1 MKSIV
6 PVELLA
12 RALEKGVGKGSL
24 RMISKAKREPVFD
37 ASAEDTSEGFV
48 AESEMIY
55 NPQRWPPEQR
65 KKAYALADK
74 YNQNIR
80 PEEYISPQIARGLPQ

>member
-1 MKSIV
+1 MEPSTKLCVSICIFAPAFIYFLIAV
-6 PVELLA
+6 SRSP
-12 RALEKGVGKGSL
+12 
-24 RMISKAKREPVFD
+24 KAEYR
-37 ASAEDTSEGFV
+37 GFV